1 MRRTRLI
8 LVTTLV
14 LSGLVA
20 PLIAQAARPQPVHG
34 LDELWFSIRI
44 TPTMVDWFNQV
55 ARPDDVVAANFRE
68 IALLDQVTAGRK
80 VVFFASAA
88 EAESAMPS
96 LVGRVDVIGY
106 DLEHWPATPADE
118 QADPVATVQRL
129 RELTQQYGLALALGP
144 DRRFVRDYGVEM
156 APYVDQFALQVQR
169 LQGNPNALLDF
180 TQPLIKDLRQ
190 ANPDLIINVQLR
202 TEGSVDQLIALV
214 DSLKE
219 DIDGVSILYNPE
231 TEDVAKEFVGR
242 LRSGEA
248 GTAVAPTVAA
258 PAVTPVEVTSTPTAE
273 PLPTP
278 TLLPTE
284 CTCPTGI
291 VLTGSGLT
299 ALLLLHRRKR
309 SGR

>member
-55 ARPDDVVAANFRE
+55 ARPDDVAAANFRE

-88 EAESAMPS
+88 EAESVMPT

-129 RELTQQYGLALALGP
+129 RELTQKHGLALALGP
-144 DRRFVRDYGVEM
+144 DRRYVQDYGVEM

-169 LQGNPNALLDF
+169 LQGDPNALLDF
-180 TQPLIKDLRQ
+180 TRPLVEDLRQ
-190 ANPDLIINVQLR
+190 ANPDLSINIQLR

-248 GTAVAPTVAA
+248 GIAVAPTVAA
-258 PAVTPVEVTSTPTAE
+258 
-273 PLPTP
+273 
-278 TLLPTE
+278 TE
-284 CTCPTGI
+284 
-291 VLTGSGLT
+291 
-299 ALLLLHRRKR
+299 
-309 SGR
+309 